1 MQTSLESKKED
12 SRPKQI
18 MAQLYAQAAPPYAR
32 RKSKFKEIVAM
43 NDKLYPDRFKILD
56 DMGA

>member
-1 MQTSLESKKED
+1 
-12 SRPKQI
+12 

-43 NDKLYPDRFKILD
+43 NDKLFPDRFKIFD
-56 DMGA
+56 DIGAVQEVDTSQETITF